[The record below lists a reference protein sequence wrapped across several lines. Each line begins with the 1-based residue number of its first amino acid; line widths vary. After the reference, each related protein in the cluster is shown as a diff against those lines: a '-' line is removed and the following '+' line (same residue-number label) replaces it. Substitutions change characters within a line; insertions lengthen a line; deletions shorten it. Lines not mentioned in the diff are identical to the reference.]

1 MSKSPAKVQPAAFR
15 ASIGVLLGLA
25 ILLACTR
32 TYIRYQRFRR
42 FFTDDFFLFLA
53 TLSLIIGTSL
63 TYVNLPYIYTQV
75 NIEGKIITPPVD
87 FVQEFITEEKLLYA
101 STIFLWLAVFGVK
114 FSFLFLFRSL
124 ISRIRNLITWWWC
137 VFAMMIPIWAVC
149 ECGLFMSCAVF
160 GPSFFEACTTPQ
172 ALYRQDVVVK
182 VSTVLDILTDV
193 MLISIPTILLWRVKI
208 ALRKKL
214 ALASVLC
221 LSIFLI
227 IISIIK
233 VAAAHTIGTQVDAT
247 WVIFWLQAEAAVAV
261 IAVSITMFRSLFLA
275 DGSRNKPQYK
285 PRPSQPPASYRKLWT
300 RRDTSQVDSLTVP
313 LATYSLGTAISPRVE
328 ARDFSMQV
336 AKPNRGDKQSY
347 ESFV

>member
-42 FFTDDFFLFLA
+42 FFTDDLFLFLA

-87 FVQEFITEEKLLYA
+87 FVQEFITEEKLL
-101 STIFLWLAVFGVK
+101 
-114 FSFLFLFRSL
+114 
-124 ISRIRNLITWWWC
+124 
-137 VFAMMIPIWAVC
+137 
-149 ECGLFMSCAVF
+149 
-160 GPSFFEACTTPQ
+160 FFEACTTPQ

-328 ARDFSMQV
+328 AHGSQDMALPMQDTNILVTRDFSMQV
-336 AKPNRGDKQSY
+336 AKPNRGDKQS
-347 ESFV
+347 

>member
-1 MSKSPAKVQPAAFR
+1 M
-15 ASIGVLLGLA
+15 
-25 ILLACTR
+25 
-32 TYIRYQRFRR
+32 
-42 FFTDDFFLFLA
+42 
-53 TLSLIIGTSL
+53 
-63 TYVNLPYIYTQV
+63 
-75 NIEGKIITPPVD
+75 
-87 FVQEFITEEKLLYA
+87 
-101 STIFLWLAVFGVK
+101 
-114 FSFLFLFRSL
+114 
-124 ISRIRNLITWWWC
+124 
-137 VFAMMIPIWAVC
+137 
-149 ECGLFMSCAVF
+149 
-160 GPSFFEACTTPQ
+160 
-172 ALYRQDVVVK
+172 VVK

-193 MLISIPTILLWRVKI
+193 MRKFSSTERHLMSSSEIVISIPTILLWRVKI

-336 AKPNRGDKQSY
+336 VR
-347 ESFV
+347 ESDNLASSSLRLWNG